1 MLKVDPPSPLPT
13 CRRIQLL
20 FQRFRVVSSPK
31 VVTKEELAESTGL
44 IRKAYVSIMDTNLH
58 NTSLRIERKQFAFD
72 LKENP
77 QGTFLRITETVT
89 NGRRDSIVIPVT
101 GLEQFRDL
109 LNEVIKSV
117 TTPVAS
123 PAILPLGQPKPEPPT
138 PNLSA

>member
-1 MLKVDPPSPLPT
+1 
-13 CRRIQLL
+13 
-20 FQRFRVVSSPK
+20 
-31 VVTKEELAESTGL
+31 
-44 IRKAYVSIMDTNLH
+44 MDTNLH